1 MTLKSILRGAVF
13 VLAASFATA
22 QAAPQ
27 AALPSASV
35 YQLAAKLQDQDGKTF
50 SFASLRGKPLVI
62 SMFYTS
68 CEYVC
73 PMLVDTIER
82 DEQAL
87 TADER
92 AQLKTLLVTFDPD
105 RDDAPTLKTT
115 AQKRNLD
122 PARWTLARTDAATV
136 RKLAAVLGIQYR
148 KLENGDFNH
157 STVVVLLDTEGRVVA
172 STSKMGAVDPDFVA
186 ALKKTLHAKK

>member
-1 MTLKSILRGAVF
+1 MTLTSMLRV
-13 VLAASFATA
+13 AAIAIVAATSAA

-35 YQLAAKLQDQDGKTF
+35 YQLAANLQDQDGKSFT
-50 SFASLRGKPLVI
+50 FASLRGKPLVI

-87 TADER
+87 SADER
-92 AQLKTLLVTFDPD
+92 AQLKTLLVTFDPE
-105 RDDAPTLKTT
+105 RDDAATLKTT

-148 KLENGDFNH
+148 KLQNGDFNH
-157 STVVVLLDTEGRVVA
+157 STIVVLLDTEGRVVA

-186 ALKKTLHAKK
+186 ALKKTVHAKK

>member
-1 MTLKSILRGAVF
+1 MTLKSMLRVAAF
-13 VLAASFATA
+13 ALAATAAVA

-27 AALPSASV
+27 AALPSTSV
-35 YQLAAKLQDQDGKTF
+35 YQLAAKLQDQDGKSFT
-50 SFASLRGKPLVI
+50 FASLRGKPLVI

-87 TADER
+87 TAGER

-105 RDDAPTLKTT
+105 RDDAATLKTT

-157 STVVVLLDTEGRVVA
+157 STVAVLLDTEGRVVA
-172 STSKMGAVDPDFVA
+172 STNKMGAVAPEFVA
-186 ALKKTLHAKK
+186 ALKKTVHARK